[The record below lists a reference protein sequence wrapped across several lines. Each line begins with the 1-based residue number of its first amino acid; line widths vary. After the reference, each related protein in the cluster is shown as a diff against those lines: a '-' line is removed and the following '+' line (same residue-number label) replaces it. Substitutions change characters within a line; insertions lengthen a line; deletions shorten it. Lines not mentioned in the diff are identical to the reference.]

1 MRTKLRKQITEALA
15 ENMSI
20 YAAAGDADDYLP
32 QAQELMRRF
41 KATEGR
47 WPSAYL
53 EIEEW
58 SRGKLDKSGR
68 LLVVK

>member
-1 MRTKLRKQITEALA
+1 MRTKLRKQITEAIA
-15 ENMSI
+15 EAMAI
-20 YAAAGDADDYLP
+20 YAASGDPDDYLP

-41 KATEGR
+41 HATEGR
-47 WPSAYL
+47 WPRGYL

-58 SRGKLDKSGR
+58 SRGKLDKSGK